1 MTAGQFFAGTNPK
14 RPRFTS
20 SYILE
25 SPMRSTFSRRAVL
38 QASGASGLAAALGLA
53 SAPRHAFAQ
62 ADARPWAILTDTQAR
77 WLAAACD
84 VFIPEDEFPSASQA
98 GVVDYIDLQMATG
111 YGGGEG
117 LYLQGPF
124 FEGTPQQ
131 GWQLDMTPADLLLG
145 GIDALNDEGFAL
157 ADFSMAD
164 RQTAIQRLSEHDG
177 RIAETYP
184 AGDFFTLLHSLT
196 NEGYFADPI
205 YLGNHDYAGW
215 RMVGFPGAH
224 AYYLDRVDDHAIS
237 TPPPPMGIAHQ
248 PRGRST
254 PPRPIP
260 TTGEQAD
267 G

>member
-1 MTAGQFFAGTNPK
+1 M
-14 RPRFTS
+14 PRQ
-20 SYILE
+20 
-25 SPMRSTFSRRAVL
+25 FSRRTVL
-38 QASGASGLAAALGLA
+38 QATGASGLAAAIGLVG
-53 SAPRHAFAQ
+53 APRHAFAQ
-62 ADARPWAILTDTQAR
+62 ADARPWAILTDTHAR

-111 YGGGEG
+111 YGQGEG

-131 GWQLDMTPADLLLG
+131 GWQLEMTPAELLLQ
-145 GIDALNDEGFAL
+145 GIDRLNDEDTAIFDLDETGR
-157 ADFSMAD
+157 ADFV
-164 RQTAIQRLSEHDG
+164 TRLSERTQPIG
-177 RIAETYP
+177 GGLP
-184 AGDFFTLLHSLT
+184 ATDFFTLLHSLT

-205 YLGNHDYAGW
+205 YLGNYDYAGW

-224 AYYLDRVDDHAIS
+224 AYYLDRVDDATVS

-254 PPRPIP
+254 PPRPIAQ
-260 TTGEQAD
+260 GGRAD

>member
-1 MTAGQFFAGTNPK
+1 MP
-14 RPRFTS
+14 RP
-20 SYILE
+20 
-25 SPMRSTFSRRAVL
+25 FSRRAVL
-38 QASGASGLAAALGLA
+38 TAAGASGLAAAIGLPA
-53 SAPRHAFAQ
+53 APRHAFAG
-62 ADARPWAILTDTQAR
+62 ADARPWAILSDRQAR

-84 VFIPEDEFPSASQA
+84 VFIPEDEFASASQA

-111 YGGGEG
+111 YGRGAG

-124 FEGTPQQ
+124 FAGTPQQ

-145 GIDALNDEGFAL
+145 GIDAHIAEGPAL
-157 ADFSMAD
+157 FDLDTGARADAV
-164 RQTAIQRLSEHDG
+164 QRLSERTDPLG
-177 RIAETYP
+177 DAP
-184 AGDFFTLLHSLT
+184 AQDFFTLLHSLT

-224 AYYLDRVDDHAIS
+224 AYYLDRVDDHGVA
-237 TPPPPMGIAHQ
+237 TPPPPMGIAHRA
-248 PRGRST
+248 RGRAT

-260 TTGEQAD
+260 TGETAD